1 MIKSKMLIK
10 SRSAIWLLV
19 FICNLVFGSW
29 NLNYVYAL
37 DKIVAIVNNDV
48 ITQRDLDDFVSF
60 MRVQMSGELKG
71 SQLDDKIKS
80 MRDEFVDRLVEDRII
95 LQEAKKDKIIADEN
109 RVKGR
114 MAEIKRQYPSD
125 IEFQEALKRQGLV
138 QADIEARVRD
148 QMLMYNIIE
157 SKVRSKVVVSPAEVT
172 NFYQQAPDDFKT
184 PQVWEFDFLASDSQ
198 GVTDEIS
205 QGAKKG
211 QSLED
216 LAAKFSL
223 SLNKLSMKEGQFKKD
238 VEDILLKM
246 KAGNVSEPLKIE
258 DKYYIFRLNKIN
270 PPRQLSLS
278 ETQENIY
285 SYLFNKRMQEG
296 LAKWLDE
303 LKKQSYIKILTN

>member
-1 MIKSKMLIK
+1 MTKSKMRIRSQLI
-10 SRSAIWLLV
+10 IWSLV
-19 FICNLVFGSW
+19 FICNLVLGSW
-29 NLNYVYAL
+29 NLNYAYAL
-37 DKIVAIVNNDV
+37 DKIIAIVNNDV

-71 SQLDDKIKS
+71 SQLDDKIKT
-80 MRDEFVDRLVEDRII
+80 MTPEFVDRLVEDRII
-95 LQEAKKDKIIADEN
+95 LQEARKNKLIADEG
-109 RVKGR
+109 RIKGR

-125 IEFQEALKRQGLV
+125 IEFQEALKKQGLV

-157 SKVRSKVVVSPAEVT
+157 SKVRSRVVVSPAEVT
-172 NFYQQAPDDFKT
+172 NFYQQAPDNFKS
-184 PQVWEFDFLASDSQ
+184 PQVCEFDFLALDSQ
-198 GVTDEIS
+198 GVADEIS
-205 QGAKKG
+205 QGAKKD

-238 VEDILLKM
+238 VEDVLLKL
-246 KAGNVSEPLKIE
+246 KAGNVSEPIKIE

-285 SYLFNKRMQEG
+285 SYLFNKKMQEG

-303 LKKQSYIKILTN
+303 LKKQSYIKIIN